1 MNFKIVGIDPGTG
14 VSSPTG
20 IAIFDSEGTI
30 DFKTTISCNYK
41 DGNKRLRYISDTLK
55 DLTNNYDGIDLVCIE
70 TFVMRGKGGQTL
82 QRMIGAAIAT
92 VKHETPIQ
100 EVYNTTVKRLVGGT
114 GKADKA
120 QVGEGVYK
128 WFHSKNQDSSLI
140 IRKLYMEDQWD
151 ILDAFAIGIS
161 GYQLFIG
168 EDK

>member
-1 MNFKIVGIDPGTG
+1 MKFKLVGIDPGTG

-20 IAIFDSEGTI
+20 IAIFDTDGNIEFTGTI
-30 DFKTTISCNYK
+30 ACNYK
-41 DGNKRLRYISDTLK
+41 DANKRLRYIADQLK
-55 DLTNNYDGIDLVCIE
+55 HLTNDYKEIDLVCIE

-100 EVYNTTVKRLVGGT
+100 EVFNTTVKRIVGLT
-114 GKADKA
+114 GKAGKFE
-120 QVGEGVYK
+120 VGNGVLN
-128 WFHSKNQDSSLI
+128 WFLTKNEKSSNSIVELI
-140 IRKLYMEDQWD
+140 ADEQWD

-168 EDK
+168 GA